1 MFIKSVKFIILIC
14 LIVLVDDM
22 VFDWDFVVVFM
33 V

>member
-22 VFDWDFVVVFM
+22 VFDCDFVVVFM

>member
-14 LIVLVDDM
+14 LIVLVGDM
-22 VFDWDFVVVFM
+22 VFDCDFVVVFM